1 MLHVCQL
8 TVDNLQTPA
17 KSLHIFR
24 VIHVAYL
31 LSNCLNQLLSR
42 KPLLLLLHQWLL
54 HASTLGCSHYLL
66 LLLLLLLHHHL
77 LLFLL
82 CISTSVHSIKFSLLS
97 LLNSTQF
104 WSSSLWSLN
113 RIQIR
118 ITLQNSFCVL
128 QIDLLILLLWVIV
141 LSGGKNHL
149 LFRRRH
155 N

>member
-31 LSNCLNQLLSR
+31 LSNCLLSR
-42 KPLLLLLHQWLL
+42 KPLLLLLLL

-128 QIDLLILLLWVIV
+128 QIDLLILLLWIIV
-141 LSGGKNHL
+141 LNGGKNHL
-149 LFRRRH
+149 LFRSRH